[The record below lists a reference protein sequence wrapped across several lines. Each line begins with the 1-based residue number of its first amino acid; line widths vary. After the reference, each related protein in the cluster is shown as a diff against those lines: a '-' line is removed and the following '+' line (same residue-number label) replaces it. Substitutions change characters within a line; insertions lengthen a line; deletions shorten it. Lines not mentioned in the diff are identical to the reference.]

1 MRKISENAAA
11 VLKYLQKDGNKSDLT
26 RGDIAE
32 ALGMDE
38 KAVGGYL
45 LQLYTK
51 TQNVK
56 DEDGKSIRD
65 EDGKFVR
72 EVVDEALVCSVDGV
86 RTKTVINKEG
96 EEVEKD
102 AKVKFIKLT
111 DYGMSFNADAN
122 IK

>member
-1 MRKISENAAA
+1 M
-11 VLKYLQKDGNKSDLT
+11 QKDGNKSDLT

-56 DEDGKSIRD
+56 DADGKSIKD

-102 AKVKFIKLT
+102 VKVKFLKLT
-111 DYGMSFNADAN
+111 DYGMSFDADAN

>member
-56 DEDGKSIRD
+56 DADGKSIKD

-72 EVVDEALVCSVDGV
+72 SLMRHLFVL
-86 RTKTVINKEG
+86 
-96 EEVEKD
+96 
-102 AKVKFIKLT
+102 
-111 DYGMSFNADAN
+111 
-122 IK
+122 